1 MLVQVDLLAEV
12 ACSGVPSTDSRSL
25 HRHTLV
31 LLAEVGGCHR
41 VSAFLLLQRF
51 SRTEMAIIVSI
62 IIAREC
68 CSELLSQRQALKK
81 TRSARGLQNHAFLGT
96 CHSLRR
102 LSAPFVGS
110 QLAECTLLTFKAA
123 CLTRAR

>member
-41 VSAFLLLQRF
+41 VSAFLLLQSGRAE
-51 SRTEMAIIVSI
+51 TAMVVSI
-62 IIAREC
+62 IIARAC

-81 TRSARGLQNHAFLGT
+81 TRSARGLQDHAFLGT